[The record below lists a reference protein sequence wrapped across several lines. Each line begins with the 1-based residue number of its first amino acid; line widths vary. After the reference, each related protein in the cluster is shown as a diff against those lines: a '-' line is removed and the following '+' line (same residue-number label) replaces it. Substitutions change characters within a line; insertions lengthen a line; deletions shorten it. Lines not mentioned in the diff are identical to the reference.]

1 MVIHKFQ
8 QYNNNNNRKQKVHS
22 KYNEAS
28 ILNSEHAW

>member
-8 QYNNNNNRKQKVHS
+8 QYNNNNRKQKVHS